1 MAGIRLSRL
10 RSLSNS
16 LYSSSKPPSSPLD
29 SYLKPTRTDVQ
40 NYVRPSYAYV
50 DSFYDKKD
58 TQSAAKFRNTH
69 IKVAVSDPLADTC
82 FYKTNSVTILS
93 LTSSSLRFRSVFPFV
108 STSPVLRHQSYSL
121 SFSSKADK
129 SVESEVSAASG
140 GGEVDVGNSGVI
152 SNDWVD
158 KVKDAWHSAVDALG
172 YTGQKAKEASNEL
185 KPHVEQLLDTHPY
198 LKDVVVPVGF
208 TLTATVLV
216 WVVLPRLLRRFHNYA
231 VQTSVLPSGSLLED
245 KVPYEKSFWG
255 ALEDPVRYL
264 ITFMAF
270 SQIGMMVAPSTIASQ
285 YIAQAWRGAAIL
297 SFVWFLH
304 RWKTNVFARALA
316 AQNLAGLDRE
326 KLLTIDKFSS
336 VGLFV
341 IGLMALSEACGVAVQ
356 SILTVGGIGE
366 ARLQLYCWSGYCF
379 CCQGHPRKCAQWI
392 VNAVFSKPFS
402 LGDTIKAGS
411 IEGQV
416 VEMGFTSTTLLNS
429 EKFPVLVPNSLFSS
443 QVITNKSRAQW
454 RAVVTKIPLQIEDL
468 DKIPEISNDIKSMLL
483 SNSKV
488 FLGKEAP
495 FCFLSHI
502 ESSYAE
508 LTVGCNLRHM
518 SKDELY
524 SAQQDILLRSVQII
538 KKHGAALGNAF
549 QGTTSQ

>member
-16 LYSSSKPPSSPLD
+16 LYPSSQPPLLPLYN
-29 SYLKPTRTDVQ
+29 SYMELTRSVDQ
-40 NYVRPSYAYV
+40 NYVRSSYAYV
-50 DSFYDKKD
+50 DSIYNKREP
-58 TQSAAKFRNTH
+58 QSAAKFVNTH
-69 IKVAVSDPLADTC
+69 IKVVVSDPLAHKC
-82 FYKTNSVTILS
+82 FHKINPMAA
-93 LTSSSLRFRSVFPFV
+93 SSLNSSTLRYRSVFPFV
-108 STSPVLRHQSYSL
+108 FISPVLRSQSHSL
-121 SFSSKADK
+121 SFSSKTDK
-129 SVESEVSAASG
+129 SVESEVSASPG
-140 GGEVDVGNSGVI
+140 GGEVDVSNSSVI
-152 SNDWVD
+152 GSDWVD
-158 KVKDAWHSAVDALG
+158 KVKEAWRNAVDAVG

-185 KPHVEQLLDTHPY
+185 KPHVEQLLDSHPY

-208 TLTATVLV
+208 TLTGTILA
-216 WVVLPRLLRRFHNYA
+216 WVVMPRLLRRFHKYA
-231 VQTSVLPSGSLLED
+231 MQTSVLPSGSLLGD
-245 KVPYEKSFWG
+245 QVPYEKSFWG

-285 YIAQAWRGAAIL
+285 YVAQAWRGAAIL

-304 RWKTNVFARALA
+304 RWKTNVLDRALA
-316 AQNLAGLDRE
+316 AQNLAGIDRE
-326 KLLTIDKFSS
+326 KLLTMDKVSS

-341 IGLMALSEACGVAVQ
+341 IGVMALAEACGVAVQ
-356 SILTVGGIGE
+356 SILTVGGIGGVATAFA
-366 ARLQLYCWSGYCF
+366 ARDILGNVLSGLSM
-379 CCQGHPRKCAQWI
+379 Q
-392 VNAVFSKPFS
+392 FSKPFS

-416 VEMGFTSTTLLNS
+416 VDMGLTSTTLLNS

-443 QVITNKSRAQW
+443 QVIMNKSRAQW

-468 DKIPEISNDIKSMLL
+468 DKIPQISNDIKVMLQ

-495 FCFLSHI
+495 YCFLSHI

-508 LTVGCNLRHM
+508 LTIGCNLRHM

-524 SAQQDILLRSVQII
+524 STQQDILLQSVQII
-538 KKHGAALGNAF
+538 KKHGATLGNTF
-549 QGTTSQ
+549 QGTASQ

>member
-16 LYSSSKPPSSPLD
+16 LYSSSKLPSLPFYNSNSKL
-29 SYLKPTRTDVQ
+29 TRTADHKF
-40 NYVRPSYAYV
+40 VRPSYAYV
-50 DSFYDKKD
+50 DSFYDNRE
-58 TQSAAKFRNTH
+58 TQSAAKFMNTH
-69 IKVAVSDPLADTC
+69 IKVAVSDPFTDNC
-82 FYKTNSVTILS
+82 FRKSNPMSVSS
-93 LTSSSLRFRSVFPFV
+93 LTSSTLRFWSVFTFV
-108 STSPVLRHQSYSL
+108 SVSPVLKHQSYSL

-140 GGEVDVGNSGVI
+140 GGEIDVSNSGVI
-152 SNDWVD
+152 GSDWCCGCN
-158 KVKDAWHSAVDALG
+158 G
-172 YTGQKAKEASNEL
+172 YSGQKAKEASNEL
-185 KPHVEQLLDTHPY
+185 KPHVEQLLDTLPY

-208 TLTATVLV
+208 TLTATVLA

-231 VQTSVLPSGSLLED
+231 MQTSVLPSGSLLGD
-245 KVPYEKSFWG
+245 QVLYEKSFWG

-264 ITFMAF
+264 VTFMAF
-270 SQIGMMVAPSTIASQ
+270 SQIGMMVAPSTIAPQ
-285 YIAQAWRGAAIL
+285 YVTHAWRGAAIL

-304 RWKTNVFARALA
+304 RWKTNVLGRALA
-316 AQNLAGLDRE
+316 TQNLAGMDRE
-326 KLLTIDKFSS
+326 KLLTMDKFSS

-341 IGLMALSEACGVAVQ
+341 IGLMALAEACGVAVQ
-356 SILTVGGIGE
+356 SILTVGGIGGTSLE
-366 ARLQLYCWSGYCF
+366 MLSGLSM
-379 CCQGHPRKCAQWI
+379 Q
-392 VNAVFSKPFS
+392 FSKPFS

-416 VEMGFTSTTLLNS
+416 VAMGLTSTTLLNA
-429 EKFPVLVPNSLFSS
+429 EKFPVLVPNSLFFS
-443 QVITNKSRAQW
+443 QVIVNMSCAQW
-454 RAVVTKIPLQIEDL
+454 RAVVTKIPFQIEDL
-468 DKIPEISNDIKSMLL
+468 NKIPDISNDIKSMLQ

-495 FCFLSHI
+495 YCFLSHI

-524 SAQQDILLRSVQII
+524 SAQQDILLQSVLII
-538 KKHGAALGNAF
+538 KKHGAMLGNAF
-549 QGTTSQ
+549 